1 VMQNPI
7 LADLIERIQRHGKE
21 RDPLHR
27 HSCLL
32 AADSAEWNSA
42 GRTDCKSV
50 FRCNRGL
57 WPVRPAGL

>member
-7 LADLIERIQRHGKE
+7 LANLIERIERQRKK
-21 RDPLHR
+21 RNPLHG

-32 AADSAEWNSA
+32 AVGSAEWNSA

-50 FRCNRGL
+50 FRS
-57 WPVRPAGL
+57 